1 MVLVDTSVWVTHLR
15 GGTVGLEALLDDS
28 HVVCHP
34 FIIGELA
41 CGNLRNRAEILS
53 LLQTLPMVLH
63 AEHEEVMRFID
74 NYRLMW
80 KGLGYIDMHLL
91 ASAILT
97 KISLWTLDK
106 RLQEVSLKL
115 GFKVCFRSD
124 GIDFRE

>member
-1 MVLVDTSVWVTHLR
+1 MVLVDTSVWVTYLR
-15 GGTVGLEALLDDS
+15 SGTVGLEALLNDG

-41 CGNLRNRAEILS
+41 CGNIRNRAEILS
-53 LLQTLPMVLH
+53 LLKELPMTLH

-74 NYRLMW
+74 NYRLMG
-80 KGLGYIDMHLL
+80 KGLGYIDIHLL

-115 GFKVCFRSD
+115 GLKY
-124 GIDFRE
+124 